1 VNRVII
7 IQARMTST
15 RLPGKVLMEVS
26 GQPMLAHQIRRLQ
39 HCRLVDRI
47 VVATTTNLTDDPVVA
62 LAHRLGVA
70 WFRGSE
76 TDVLG
81 RLVGAA
87 LQERA
92 DLVIRVT
99 ADCPLIDPWLT
110 DQVIQELSEHAT
122 DCDYVCNFL
131 PQRTFPRGLDV
142 EAFFTDVLLRVDRLG
157 QSSTAREHVTTL
169 IYSERPE
176 LFLRRQVVDRQD
188 NSDLRWT
195 VDTEVDLRLIRLLY
209 EALGLDVRVAP
220 YQEVLAHVRAHPEL
234 AILNATGKTRVSPLQ
249 KDI

>member
-1 VNRVII
+1 MKRVII

-15 RLPGKVLMEVS
+15 RLPGKVLMPVC
-26 GQPMLAHQIRRLQ
+26 GQPMLAQQIRRLKQ
-39 HCRLVDRI
+39 CRRMDQLVI
-47 VVATTTNLTDDPVVA
+47 ATTTNLTDDQVVE
-62 LAHRLGVA
+62 LARREGVG

-76 TDVLG
+76 DDVLG
-81 RLVGAA
+81 RFVGAA

-92 DLVIRVT
+92 DLVVRVT
-99 ADCPLIDPWLT
+99 ADCPLIDPWVT
-110 DQVIQELSEHAT
+110 DQVIQELAEHST

-131 PQRTFPRGLDV
+131 PRTFPRGLDV

-157 QSSTAREHVTTL
+157 QSPTAREHVTTL

-195 VDTEVDLRLIRLLY
+195 VDTEVDLRLVRVLY

-234 AILNATGKTRVSPLQ
+234 AVLNAAEKTWEPPIQ
-249 KDI
+249 KNI